1 MYLFLQRAGDSGGT
15 SAPTLSPSPSSAPSS
30 TCQSFSSSPP
40 SESREGRQTRTKK
53 TRRQQYHPLRVISV
67 SLESFS
73 ELKDSAKGL
82 HECCRH
88 ELAELA
94 CNSRKKFTKPK
105 SSPVQGS
112 RFVCRRKWPPVG
124 GDFRRQTKRDPCTIA
139 DKKGLLLPNLH

>member
-1 MYLFLQRAGDSGGT
+1 MQSKVMYLFLSAAG
-15 SAPTLSPSPSSAPSS
+15 
-30 TCQSFSSSPP
+30 
-40 SESREGRQTRTKK
+40 GRQWWHVCSYTLPITFFSTLFNLPKFFEFTTVRVQGRKTDADKK

-105 SSPVQGS
+105 SSPV
-112 RFVCRRKWPPVG
+112 KEP
-124 GDFRRQTKRDPCTIA
+124 
-139 DKKGLLLPNLH
+139 